1 MDKKLTTTLGIALG
15 ASLLAGAGFGLYKFF
30 SKKKSNTTGSHL
42 PNNSSHTGGLFSG
55 FIGNGLT
62 KSNSLYGGNGVGNGL
77 IGDGLYKG
85 NSLIASV

>member
-30 SKKKSNTTGSHL
+30 SKKKGNTTGNSLPTGDGSHAS
-42 PNNSSHTGGLFSG
+42 NLFSS
-55 FIGNGLT
+55 FIGNGLV
-62 KSNSLYGGNGVGNGL
+62 KSNSLYGSSVGNGL

-85 NSLIASV
+85 NSLITA